1 MTMAILVSFLF
12 IFMINL
18 AFMIPYLLLE
28 KNTKSYDNYYVLVLS
43 TFIILDYIFSLN
55 LKVISLIKLSLY
67 CIFIYKMNLEVFR
80 FIKLRIN
87 KKILVFT
94 SFVIVFLLM
103 FLRKHYEIIFL
114 FQIMYFILLT
124 IFIYKRRLFQFELRM
139 PITQIVVYFSILTA
153 NAIIIK

>member
-1 MTMAILVSFLF
+1 
-12 IFMINL
+12 
-18 AFMIPYLLLE
+18 MIPYLLLE